1 MDFIPKKLNKEAKLA
16 ARCGPVD
23 PPTDQHRVVFD
34 LKIAKA
40 LGLTIRSF
48 FSLPPIDD
56 GIRLHDFRGKLFICR
71 AHRRRWQ
78 LIPDSCHF

>member
-16 ARCGPVD
+16 GLPRTRRSS
-23 PPTDQHRVVFD
+23 TDQHRVVFD

-40 LGLTIRSF
+40 LGLTIRFF

-56 GIRLHDFRGKLFICR
+56 GTRLHDFRGKFIC
-71 AHRRRWQ
+71 
-78 LIPDSCHF
+78 

>member
-16 ARCGPVD
+16 GLPRTRRSS
-23 PPTDQHRVVFD
+23 TDQHRVVFD

-40 LGLTIRSF
+40 LGLTIRFF

-56 GIRLHDFRGKLFICR
+56 GIRLHDFRGKFIYR